1 MVFKKSLIII
11 TIIKLNVNLKFL
23 FWAFNPYL
31 CYTVPTCSSA
41 HPFLSFFL
49 FKATF
54 FTSPLIDITQRA
66 KSTKNPEFQKLS
78 FEQPKLLLFFFFFF
92 TEMTCAYTDLII

>member
-23 FWAFNPYL
+23 FWAFNPL
-31 CYTVPTCSSA
+31 LLRFTVPTCSSA

-78 FEQPKLLLFFFFFF
+78 FEQPKLLFFSSFF
-92 TEMTCAYTDLII
+92 YRNDLCIH